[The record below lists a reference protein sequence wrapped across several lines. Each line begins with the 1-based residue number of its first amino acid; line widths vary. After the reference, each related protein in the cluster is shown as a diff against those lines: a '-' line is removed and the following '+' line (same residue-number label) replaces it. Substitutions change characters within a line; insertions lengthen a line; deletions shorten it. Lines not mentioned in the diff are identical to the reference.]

1 MMVPKEPTKDMC
13 FAPDVPVGNKTWDGY
28 QSSADMSERKAI
40 YVAMLAAAPQEVK
53 GE

>member
-1 MMVPKEPTKDMC
+1 MC
-13 FAPDVPVGNKTWDGY
+13 FAPDVPVGNKAWDGY
-28 QSSADMSERKAI
+28 QSSADMSECKAI